1 MFEPVVIYSAEARY
15 QDLLSEAER
24 ERQAKRSNWDLLT
37 LLALLHV
44 LAGYWKEKDAM
55 FDPVVIYSAAARYDD
70 LLYEAETERLVKHG
84 RVPGTLVSLAVALG
98 LLSR

>member
-44 LAGYWKEKDAM
+44 LAGY
-55 FDPVVIYSAAARYDD
+55 
-70 LLYEAETERLVKHG
+70 
-84 RVPGTLVSLAVALG
+84 
-98 LLSR
+98 